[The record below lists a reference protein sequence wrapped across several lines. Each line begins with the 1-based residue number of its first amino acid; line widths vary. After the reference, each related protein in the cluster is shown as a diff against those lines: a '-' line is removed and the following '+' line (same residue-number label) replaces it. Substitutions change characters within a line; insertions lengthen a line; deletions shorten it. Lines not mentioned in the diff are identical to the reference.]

1 MSNVYIRSQNR
12 EKLYIFGISFNS
24 LQYEEQHDYKRG
36 KEAATHHTI
45 CIADGCL
52 EEIAEYESKE
62 RQRNYKTMEE
72 NERAQDMRTGQ
83 DKKEFM
89 PNFLK
94 DLNTE
99 ILEQLT
105 KGSSEKNVVGL
116 AGDVKELKAVEA
128 VCGLRFKGYLGLVEV
143 ERPSGIT
150 DTLVVAFAWD
160 TPYKST
166 QGVEFD
172 VLREYPI
179 GSRLL
184 LYGKMQTLKD
194 FSTGR
199 QLVFVLADFVAL
211 SPKAEGQNDIVLVG
225 EIVYKPT
232 YRETPRGKRI
242 SDIFVKVRNQLTKS
256 SSLIPCIC
264 WNETAEEVAN
274 WLPGDTVKLI
284 GRLQSRE
291 YEKLIEEIYPASVVA
306 ERVTETRTA
315 YEVSVHTIRKAEGK

>member
-1 MSNVYIRSQNR
+1 
-12 EKLYIFGISFNS
+12 
-24 LQYEEQHDYKRG
+24 
-36 KEAATHHTI
+36 
-45 CIADGCL
+45 
-52 EEIAEYESKE
+52 
-62 RQRNYKTMEE
+62 MEE

-166 QGVEFD
+166 QGVQISCTGC
-172 VLREYPI
+172 VRA
-179 GSRLL
+179 
-184 LYGKMQTLKD
+184 GKMQQASWERLKSWKTQRKRAKRGIQ
-194 FSTGR
+194 STTGT
-199 QLVFVLADFVAL
+199 A
-211 SPKAEGQNDIVLVG
+211 
-225 EIVYKPT
+225 
-232 YRETPRGKRI
+232 KR
-242 SDIFVKVRNQLTKS
+242 
-256 SSLIPCIC
+256 
-264 WNETAEEVAN
+264 
-274 WLPGDTVKLI
+274 
-284 GRLQSRE
+284 
-291 YEKLIEEIYPASVVA
+291 Y
-306 ERVTETRTA
+306 
-315 YEVSVHTIRKAEGK
+315 IRKRAKASRILGTYKKKKSGTFSRKKG

>member
-1 MSNVYIRSQNR
+1 
-12 EKLYIFGISFNS
+12 
-24 LQYEEQHDYKRG
+24 
-36 KEAATHHTI
+36 
-45 CIADGCL
+45 
-52 EEIAEYESKE
+52 
-62 RQRNYKTMEE
+62 MEE
-72 NERAQDMRTGQ
+72 NEREQDMRTGQ

-172 VLREYPI
+172 VLREYPA

-211 SPKAEGQNDIVLVG
+211 STKGERQNDIVLVG

-291 YEKLIEEIYPASVVA
+291 YEKLIEEIYADGVVA

>member
-1 MSNVYIRSQNR
+1 
-12 EKLYIFGISFNS
+12 
-24 LQYEEQHDYKRG
+24 
-36 KEAATHHTI
+36 
-45 CIADGCL
+45 
-52 EEIAEYESKE
+52 
-62 RQRNYKTMEE
+62 MEE

-179 GSRLL
+179 GSWF
-184 LYGKMQTLKD
+184 LYW
-194 FSTGR
+194 
-199 QLVFVLADFVAL
+199 
-211 SPKAEGQNDIVLVG
+211 
-225 EIVYKPT
+225 
-232 YRETPRGKRI
+232 
-242 SDIFVKVRNQLTKS
+242 
-256 SSLIPCIC
+256 LIL
-264 WNETAEEVAN
+264 W
-274 WLPGDTVKLI
+274 
-284 GRLQSRE
+284 
-291 YEKLIEEIYPASVVA
+291 
-306 ERVTETRTA
+306 
-315 YEVSVHTIRKAEGK
+315 H